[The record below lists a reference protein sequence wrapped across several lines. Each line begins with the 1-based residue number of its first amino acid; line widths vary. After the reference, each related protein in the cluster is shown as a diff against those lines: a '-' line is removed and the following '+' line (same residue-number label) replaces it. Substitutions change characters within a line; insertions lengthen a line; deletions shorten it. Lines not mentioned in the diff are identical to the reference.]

1 MASDSTVPAQET
13 HEEDYS
19 NIFPDDDFVSESG
32 VSAYKIL
39 LPTGCHST
47 VPADYKEITRNNFP
61 DDFVFGSGTAA
72 YQNEGGAAKGGRGLS
87 VWDVFTLRTPGR
99 ITDGSNGN
107 VAVDMYTRYKE
118 DIKMMKSM
126 GFDAYRFS
134 ISWPRILPGGKLC
147 LGVNQEGID
156 FYNDLINTLIAYEI
170 KPYVT
175 LFHWDLPYS
184 LEQEYGGFL
193 SKNIVDDFRDFA
205 ELCFWEFGDRVKYWI
220 TLNEPWT
227 YSVQGYVARIFPPGK
242 KASGSGVSAVT
253 SSGSARISGLTSNL
267 VDKVADNLISHK
279 ATNKIGHNFIP
290 YRGFNGVESDDLS
303 FNTYS
308 AVHDQTI
315 SIPSNI
321 SDVFNKLICPPS
333 DKRTSHGT
341 HSTSDQAK
349 EAYTVA
355 RNLLLAHAAAVQA
368 YRKRFQQHQKGKIGI
383 TLVSHWFEPLNVKVK
398 DKKAAKRAL
407 DFMLGWFLEPVLSGH
422 YPKNMTGYVPHE
434 NLEPFSKEESDLLK
448 GSIDFLGLNYYT
460 AWYATDDP
468 HPKAEEGYYKDQ
480 QVKFLTEK
488 NDKPI
493 GESTGS
499 WWLYIVPWG
508 IHKLLKYINN
518 TYNNCR
524 YNLPD
529 IYITE
534 NGVDEQNN
542 HKLTAYEACR
552 DERRVNYFRDHL
564 GNILKAINENV
575 KVKGYFAWSWSDNFE
590 WRDGYTVR
598 FGLIYIDYM
607 NHLRRHPK
615 DSAMWFSKFLLKN
628 KAPGTNKSHVKQGTE
643 NKH

>member
-1 MASDSTVPAQET
+1 MASDSKVPAKQIEN
-13 HEEDYS
+13 EDS
-19 NIFPDDDFVSESG
+19 D
-32 VSAYKIL
+32 
-39 LPTGCHST
+39 
-47 VPADYKEITRNNFP
+47 ITRNNFP
-61 DDFVFGSGTAA
+61 DDFVFGCGTAA
-72 YQNEGGAAKGGRGLS
+72 YQNEGAAAKGGRGLS

-156 FYNDLINTLIAYEI
+156 FYNDLINTLIAHEI

-227 YSVQGYVARIFPPGK
+227 YSVQGYAARIFPPGK
-242 KASGSGVSAVT
+242 KASGSGVGAVS
-253 SSGSARISGLTSNL
+253 SSGSVSAPTPTYKAQNLIFGLTSAS
-267 VDKVADNLISHK
+267 VDKVADNLIPYK
-279 ATNKIGHNFIP
+279 VVNKDVHNFIP
-290 YRGFNGVESDDLS
+290 YRGFNRVTSNLNFITD
-303 FNTYS
+303 N
-308 AVHDQTI
+308 AVHDRTI
-315 SIPSNI
+315 SIPSDERFV
-321 SDVFNKLICPPS
+321 SYKMMSVAS
-333 DKRTSHGT
+333 DKSASDGSQ
-341 HSTSDQAK
+341 STSNRAK

-368 YRKRFQQHQKGKIGI
+368 YRKRFQEHQKGKIGI
-383 TLVSHWFEPLNVKVK
+383 TLVSHWFEPFDDIEK
-398 DKKAAKRAL
+398 DKKAAKRAR
-407 DFMLGWFLEPVLSGH
+407 DFMLGWFLEPVLCGR
-422 YPKNMTGYVPHE
+422 YPQNMTDFVPCE

-468 HPKAEEGYYKDQ
+468 EPDAEEGYYKDQ
-480 QVKFLTEK
+480 KVKFPK
-488 NDKPI
+488 VKDGKPI

-508 IHKLLKYINN
+508 IYKLLKYIND
-518 TYNNCR
+518 TYNNTT

-529 IYITE
+529 IFITE
-534 NGVDEQNN
+534 NGVDEQSD

-552 DERRVNYFRDHL
+552 DKRRVNYFRDHL
-564 GNILKAINENV
+564 GKILNAVNENV

-590 WRDGYTVR
+590 WADGYTVR
-598 FGLIYIDYM
+598 FGLIYVDYM

-615 DSAMWFSKFLLKN
+615 DSAVWFSKFLLRK
-628 KAPGTNKSHVKQGTE
+628 KT
-643 NKH
+643 